1 MSERADNAAAGTV
14 GERLRAARN
23 RQGLT
28 LQKIAEDLHLDT
40 AVLEAMEGDR
50 FRALG
55 APVYARGHLRKYAQ
69 TLGLDVDA
77 LLADYEAA
85 HAGPGAP
92 SLLPASVEHPVM
104 VAEDGKSR
112 FAAAAVWIVA
122 AVIVASAVGGGLWWW
137 HARPR
142 HAAEAAIADAG
153 AAPVEASASA
163 STEAAPIADVPAGK
177 AATIAAPHVSAS
189 PAPARTSAKPAR
201 PQPMA
206 AQEDAASAGP
216 VARLR
221 MRFSAD
227 SWVEIYDATGK
238 RLLFDQGAAGGAR
251 SVTGVPPLRVLL
263 GNYAGVELTLD
274 GRTVEV
280 PERARTGATAR
291 FRVMPGGTTLAFWG
305 S

>member
-1 MSERADNAAAGTV
+1 MSGPADNAAASTV

-28 LQKIAEDLHLDT
+28 LQKIAEELHLDT
-40 AVLEAMEGDR
+40 GVLEAMEGDR

-55 APVYARGHLRKYAQ
+55 APVFARGHLRKYAQ

-77 LLADYEAA
+77 LLTDYEAA

-92 SLLPASVEHPVM
+92 SLVPTSVEHPVM
-104 VAEDGKSR
+104 VTEPGKSR
-112 FAAAAVWIVA
+112 FGAAAVWI
-122 AVIVASAVGGGLWWW
+122 AVILAASAVGGGWWWW

-142 HAAEAAIADAG
+142 HALDSAVADAS
-153 AAPVEASASA
+153 AAPVAANQSASIE
-163 STEAAPIADVPAGK
+163 T
-177 AATIAAPHVSAS
+177 
-189 PAPARTSAKPAR
+189 APAQTSAKPAH
-201 PQPMA
+201 PAPAA
-206 AQEDAASAGP
+206 AQEEAASAGP

-227 SWVEIYDATGK
+227 CWVEIYDATGR
-238 RLLFDQGAAGGAR
+238 RLLFDQGSAGGAR

-274 GRTVEV
+274 GRPVDV
-280 PERARTGATAR
+280 PQRSRTGATAR
-291 FRVMPGGTTLAFWG
+291 FRVMPGGTTLSFWG